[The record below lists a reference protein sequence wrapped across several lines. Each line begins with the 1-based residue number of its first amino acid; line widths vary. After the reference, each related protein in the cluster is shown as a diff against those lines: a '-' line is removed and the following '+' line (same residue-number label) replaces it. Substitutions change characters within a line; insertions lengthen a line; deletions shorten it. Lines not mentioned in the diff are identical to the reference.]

1 MKRIHWE
8 QFMAFTVTEKVI
20 ARNYSTESEG
30 KNAGIHKLWH
40 ASCGATKGRLRTVM
54 FSLLA
59 FTCFAANANAARM
72 SDIEFS
78 ALPGDKTEIRMTFD
92 DRPPVPAGYTI
103 EQPARIA
110 LDLVGVRS
118 GLDSKYHSL
127 GTGNARSVTVVEA
140 GDRTRIIVSL
150 GELVAYSTRIEGN
163 SLYVLVGKQNSV
175 SFVADSDNSISNEID
190 QPMDSAYDS
199 GGAARI
205 EEIDFR
211 RGELGEGRVIVR
223 LSDPSIDVDIS
234 YDGGKI
240 RVEFEDTLIPEQLQR
255 RLDVTDFATPVL
267 SIDSLP
273 EGGNTV
279 LLVEPTGDY
288 DYLAYQADEIFSL
301 EVKPLTREELETNR
315 DKTFRYRGEKLSLNF
330 QDVEIRAVL
339 QLIADFT
346 DLNLVASDTVAGRI
360 TLRLKNVPWDQALDI
375 IMKTKGL
382 DKREIGNVLMVGPA
396 AELQAREKQE
406 LESRQQISE
415 LAPLRTEFIE
425 IRYASAS
432 EIFALFQGAATGQGE
447 EGSTGGNNGVISK
460 RGSVIVDERTNSII
474 LTETAGKIAEF
485 RAVLDKLDVPVRQV
499 LIEARIV
506 SASSNVTESLG
517 VRWGGL
523 GTGSYRNGDYST
535 FAGGSLD
542 TVNEIRTPSDDGTIG
557 FTSPDHLVVDL
568 GAQGSNAT
576 SFAIG
581 VVSGSYLLDLE
592 ISALENLGEAEVIGR
607 PKVITAD
614 KQEASISSG
623 QEIPYESATG
633 GEGLGGASGTTTSF
647 KEVELKLTVRP
658 QITPDDRIIMKLD
671 VKQDTVGAVTAGG
684 LSIDTNNIVT
694 QVLVNNG
701 ETIVLG
707 GVYNT
712 NTTRSISKTPFL
724 GDIPYLGRLFKRN
737 IDQTQKSELLIFIT
751 PRIIEDSLR
760 SR

>member
-1 MKRIHWE
+1 
-8 QFMAFTVTEKVI
+8 MAFTVDQEVI
-20 ARNYSTESEG
+20 AVKHRKES
-30 KNAGIHKLWH
+30 I
-40 ASCGATKGRLRTVM
+40 GAYPDLIKSIG
-54 FSLLA
+54 FSFFLVLG
-59 FTCFAANANAARM
+59 FIANASAARI

-78 ALPGDKTEIRMTFD
+78 ALPGDKIEIRMMFD
-92 DRPPVPAGYTI
+92 SRPPAPTGYTI

-110 LDLVGVRS
+110 LDLVNVSS

-127 GTGNARSVTVVEA
+127 GTGNARGVTVVEA
-140 GDRTRIIVSL
+140 GDRTRVIVSL
-150 GELVAYSTRIEGN
+150 SELVAYSTRIEGN
-163 SLYVLVGKQNSV
+163 SLYVLVGKQDAGSV
-175 SFVADSDNSISNEID
+175 GAELGGGPSNQIESRAQSGYTSNE
-190 QPMDSAYDS
+190 Q
-199 GGAARI
+199 ARVD
-205 EEIDFR
+205 EVDFR
-211 RGELGEGRVIVR
+211 RGEQGEGRVIVQ
-223 LSDPSIDVDIS
+223 LSDPSVDVDIA

-240 RVEFEDTLIPEQLQR
+240 RVEFKDTLIPEQLQR

-273 EGGNTV
+273 EAENTV
-279 LLVEPTGDY
+279 LLIEPTGDY
-288 DYLAYQADEIFSL
+288 DYLAYQADDIFTL
-301 EVKPLTREELETNR
+301 EVKPLTRAELESTR
-315 DKTFRYRGEKLSLNF
+315 DNAFRYRGEKLSLNF

-432 EIFALFQGAATGQGE
+432 EIFALFQGAANRADEDGVTA
-447 EGSTGGNNGVISK
+447 GSNGVISS

-474 LTETAGKIAEF
+474 LTETANKIAEF

-506 SASSNVTESLG
+506 SASSNVSESIG
-517 VRWGGL
+517 VRWGGI
-523 GTGSYRNGDYST
+523 GTGSYNDGEYST
-535 FAGGSLD
+535 FAGGSLE
-542 TVNEIRTPSDDGTIG
+542 TVNEIRTPSEDGTLA

-568 GAQGSNAT
+568 GAQGQDAS

-592 ISALENLGEAEVIGR
+592 ISALESLGEAEVIGR

-633 GEGLGGASGTTTSF
+633 GEGLGGTTGTTTSF

-712 NTTRSISKTPFL
+712 NTTRSITKTPFL
-724 GDIPYLGRLFKRN
+724 GDIPYVGRLFKRN
-737 IDQTQKSELLIFIT
+737 VDQVQKSELLIFIT

-760 SR
+760 NR